1 MPGTHSI
8 SSGSCFRKVIVKEK
22 AMQDAVKVQAIKT
35 AVQALSSTIGP
46 DLAALV
52 RLNSENPPGREGAVA
67 RYVGDRLEALG
78 AQVEYQMVKPGRPNV
93 VGVLDLGPGPRLLL
107 NAHTDTVP
115 VGVER
120 ERKLLEPV
128 IEDGRLYG
136 RGACDD
142 KGGLLAMLLACTAAA
157 ELKRQGHE
165 ISGTLILAGVMGE
178 EAGGEGTRHLVDHG
192 PLGDYAVVGEPT
204 KLQPVLGHKG
214 SYRKRL
220 TINGRAAH
228 SSEPHLGQNAIYGAS
243 LVALE
248 IDALNQRLQKVDDPL
263 FGSPAASANVIQGG
277 SNVIV
282 IAATC
287 QLDIERRLLP
297 GETEDTAQSEVD
309 DILETVRGRYPD
321 LTTDI
326 TDLGAGKAPSLI
338 AADSLLAQSL
348 KESVE
353 RVTGRESTFS
363 GYTGGTDMT
372 YLMAADVPTIIFGP
386 GDLAHAHTAE
396 EFIPLIEIQQ
406 AAEVY
411 LDLFCRLGD

>member
-1 MPGTHSI
+1 MTM
-8 SSGSCFRKVIVKEK
+8 KEK
-22 AMQDAVKVQAIKT
+22 AMENAVRDQAIKS

-52 RLNSENPPGREGAVA
+52 SLNSENPPGQEEAVA

-78 AQVEYQMVKPGRPNV
+78 AKVEYQLVAPGRPNV

-128 IEDGRLYG
+128 IEDGLLYG

-142 KGGLLAMLLACTAAA
+142 KGGLLAMLVACTAAV

-178 EAGGEGTRHLVDHG
+178 EAGGEGTRHLVAHG
-192 PLGDYAVVGEPT
+192 PLADYAVVGEPS
-204 KLQPVLGHKG
+204 KLEPVLGHKG

-220 TINGRAAH
+220 TVQGRAAH
-228 SSEPHLGQNAIYGAS
+228 SSEPHLGRNAIYGAA

-248 IDALNQRLQKVDDPL
+248 IDALNQRLQKVHDPL
-263 FGSPAASANVIQGG
+263 FGSPAASANVIHGG
-277 SNVIV
+277 SGTII
-282 IAATC
+282 IAASC
-287 QLDIERRLLP
+287 QLDIERRLMP
-297 GETEDTAQSEVD
+297 GETEQTAQAEID
-309 DILETVRGRYPD
+309 EILETLADVYPD
-321 LTTDI
+321 LTTEI
-326 TDLGAGKAPSLI
+326 TDLGSGKAPSQI
-338 AADSLLAQSL
+338 AADAPLAQSL
-348 KESVE
+348 KKSIEQ
-353 RVTGRESTFS
+353 VTGRETTFS
-363 GYTGGTDMT
+363 GFTGGTDMT
-372 YLMAADVPTIIFGP
+372 YLMAAGVPTMIFGP
-386 GDLAHAHTAE
+386 GDLAHAHTAA
-396 EFIPLIEIQQ
+396 EFIPLIEIEQ

-411 LDLFCRLGD
+411 LDLFCRLGQAQSA

>member
-1 MPGTHSI
+1 VT
-8 SSGSCFRKVIVKEK
+8 VKEK
-22 AMQDAVKVQAIKT
+22 AMQDAVRYQAIKS
-35 AVQALSSTIGP
+35 AVQALSDTIGP

-52 RLNSENPPGREGAVA
+52 SLNSENPPGREEAVA
-67 RYVGDRLEALG
+67 RFVGDRLEALG
-78 AQVEYQMVKPGRPNV
+78 AKVEYQLVEPGRPNV
-93 VGVLDLGPGPRLLL
+93 VGVLDFGPGPRLLL

-128 IEDGRLYG
+128 IEDGLLYG

-142 KGGLLAMLLACTAAA
+142 KGGLLAMLVACTAAV

-178 EAGGEGTRHLVDHG
+178 EEGGDGTRHLVAHG
-192 PLGDYAVVGEPT
+192 PLADYAVIGEPT
-204 KLQPVLGHKG
+204 KLEPVLGHKG

-220 TINGRAAH
+220 TIQGRAAH
-228 SSEPHLGQNAIYGAS
+228 SSEPDLGRNAIYGAS

-248 IDALNQRLQKVDDPL
+248 IDALNQRLRKVRDPL
-263 FGSPAASANVIQGG
+263 FASAAASANVIEGG
-277 SNVIV
+277 SSVHV

-287 QLDIERRLLP
+287 QLEIERRLLP
-297 GETEDTAQSEVD
+297 GETEDTAQAEID
-309 DILETVRGRYPD
+309 DILEIVRDRYPD
-321 LTTDI
+321 LTTEI
-326 TDLGAGKAPSLI
+326 ADLGSGKAPAQL
-338 AADSLLAQSL
+338 AADSMLAQTL
-348 KESVE
+348 KDSIE
-353 RVTGRESTFS
+353 RVTGREAAFS

-372 YLMAADVPTIIFGP
+372 YLMAAGVPTIIFGP

-396 EFIPLIEIQQ
+396 EFIPLIEIEQ

-411 LDLFCRLGD
+411 LDLFCRLGQG